1 MACYFILTTLSTVGY
16 GDITPRINY
25 EYLFTLVILLC
36 GVALFSYIMQS
47 FIVIIES
54 YNQKMGNYDYND
66 ELKIW
71 MINQR
76 KYIYPKHIP
85 IELINDIYKE

>member
-25 EYLFTLVILLC
+25 EYLFTLAILLC

-47 FIVIIES
+47 FIVIVEL

-66 ELKIW
+66 DLKIW